1 MKNTRYILHD
11 SLNFE
16 GFGPVAIPA
25 AVMAVPFL
33 VWLLCGAT
41 VMDTGRIL
49 KLKYILRQREL
60 RRVSYI
66 KCVLRSLDRPESR
79 EMINLLMAA

>member
-1 MKNTRYILHD
+1 MKHTRYILHD

-25 AVMAVPFL
+25 AVMAVPLL

-41 VMDTGRIL
+41 VMDGGRIL
-49 KLKYILRQREL
+49 KLRYLLYKRDV
-60 RRVSYI
+60 RRLNYI